1 LVELKRID
9 KNLDKTLK
17 EIRNKDG
24 HNLVIET
31 LLIKNSED
39 SKQKLEDS
47 FKRTIETVC
56 KSFEK

>member
-1 LVELKRID
+1 MVELKRID